1 MSSSILSAF
10 TSVIGFYFDVVSD
23 FLMSEPIIYFVVLA
37 FIIAITNILLTFM
50 RSTRKGGFY

>member
-1 MSSSILSAF
+1 MSNSILSAF

-37 FIIAITNILLTFM
+37 LLIAITNILLTFM